1 MSSLSGEGYRD
12 PRFIKTTGVKAIDKF
27 GLMPLA
33 PEGSGQV
40 LSTKELGIKGQDS
53 IPDLKAGTYN
63 NKTDVL
69 KYKDISKYTDK
80 TTESTQVHEL
90 FHRAA
95 RKSEWLDN
103 FYKDETL
110 SNKAPRV
117 SGSRGKQLR
126 NVINE
131 AVAESYEHTSE
142 GGKLDDAALKKSIQ
156 YRVSKFNL
164 KYPDKISKDIIKSL
178 PELRKSFEKYSEEI
192 KINK

>member
-69 KYKDISKYTDK
+69 KYKDISKYMDK
-80 TTESTQVHEL
+80 TTESIQVHEL

-103 FYKDETL
+103 FHKDETL
-110 SNKAPRV
+110 APDI

-131 AVAESYEHTSE
+131 AVAESYEHTVE
-142 GGKLDDAALKKSIQ
+142 GGKLDDAALEKSIQ

-164 KYPDKISKDIIKSL
+164 KYPDRITKDIMKSL
-178 PELRKSFEKYSEEI
+178 PELRKSFEKYTEEV